1 MQDTSPPARAL
12 PRRLSLQDLVVYG
25 LLFIGPLAPASVFG
39 VLDAQ
44 ANGAVSLVYALATLV
59 MACTAWSYGQMSS
72 HVPHAGSVF
81 AYAREGLG
89 SSAGFLAGWMAMLD
103 YLLIPAL
110 AYLFSGVALHALLPA
125 LPAWV
130 YTLLAFL
137 AANLL
142 NFAGARAAVRAG
154 RLMLGVE
161 IVVLALFVIGAIAIL
176 LAHGPIRAWSSPFTG
191 VTVPGPGGLALA
203 PLLGAMSVAV
213 LSFLGFDAI
222 ASFAE
227 ENAGDSR
234 QVGRAIGLCLGVAGT
249 LFVLQ
254 TYLAGL
260 LSPTSPAEL
269 AAHPDAQGTAFF
281 DLARASLG
289 GWFGALITT
298 TKAIG
303 PAFAAMTGQAA
314 AARLL
319 FGMARD
325 GSLPVRLASVDER
338 RGVPG
343 IALVTTAV
351 LTVVVALWAARRD
364 DGLSVLASIVDVGAL
379 SAFTLLHCSVFGY
392 FVIRRRA
399 ASTLAHWIVPSV
411 GVAATVWI
419 IIDAGVLAQRIA
431 VVWFVLGSAWLLL
444 RRRFRSRATR

>member
-1 MQDTSPPARAL
+1 MSKPSPRVRAL
-12 PRRLSLQDLVVYG
+12 PRRLLLQDLVVYG
-25 LLFIGPLAPASVFG
+25 LLFIGPLAPASIFG

-44 ANGAVSLVYALATLV
+44 ANGAVALVYVLATLV

-89 SSAGFLAGWMAMLD
+89 AGAGFIAGWMAMLD

-110 AYLFSGVALHALLPA
+110 AYLFSGVALHSLAPSV
-125 LPAWV
+125 PAWGF
-130 YTLLAFL
+130 TLVVFIAT
-137 AANLL
+137 NLL
-142 NFAGARAAVRAG
+142 NFAGARTAARAG

-161 IVVLALFVIGAIAIL
+161 IVVLVLLITGAIAVL
-176 LAHGPIRAWSSPFTG
+176 LVRGPVRPWSSPFLG
-191 VTVPGPGGLALA
+191 VAGPGLGDLAFA
-203 PLLGAMSVAV
+203 PLMGAVSIAV

-234 QVGRAIGLCLGVAGT
+234 QVGRAIGLCLLFAGGV
-249 LFVLQ
+249 FVLQ
-254 TYLAGL
+254 TYLAGV
-260 LSPTSPAEL
+260 LSVKTPAEL
-269 AAHPDAQGTAFF
+269 AAHPNAQGTAFF
-281 DLARASLG
+281 DLSRASLG
-289 GWFGALITT
+289 PWFGALVTV
-298 TKAIG
+298 TKAVG

-325 GSLPVRLASVDER
+325 GSLPARLANIDER

-343 IALVTTAV
+343 AALVTTAA
-351 LTVVVALWAARRD
+351 LTLVVALWAGRRD

-399 ASTLAHWIVPSV
+399 TPTLAHWIVPLA
-411 GVAATVWI
+411 GGAATIWI
-419 IIDAGVLAQRIA
+419 IIEAGALAQRIA
-431 VVWFVLGSAWLLL
+431 IAWFVVGAAWLLM
-444 RRRFRSRATR
+444 RRRIRPVG